1 MFTYGCGSSNKFLLN
16 TFLILERY
24 FCPTRNRQ
32 LISCYNLMLVI
43 VSSVE
48 PFFREVKVI
57 VVGVSFAPMDLS
69 LFFLAESEVG

>member
-1 MFTYGCGSSNKFLLN
+1 
-16 TFLILERY
+16 
-24 FCPTRNRQ
+24 
-32 LISCYNLMLVI
+32 MLVI